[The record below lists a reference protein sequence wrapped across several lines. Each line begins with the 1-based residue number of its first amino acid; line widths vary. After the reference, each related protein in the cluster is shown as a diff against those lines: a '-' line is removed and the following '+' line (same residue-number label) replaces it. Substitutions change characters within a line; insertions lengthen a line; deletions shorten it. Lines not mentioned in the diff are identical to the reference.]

1 MTNKFLLWGGALT
14 LSTVAFAG
22 SKAYDVI
29 LPAAANA
36 GSVQLAPGQY
46 KLKVEGSNAIFT
58 GAQTGKSVSVPVK
71 VDNGATKYSSTSLD
85 TTTQS
90 GAVKITSIELGG
102 SKTKLEFGR

>member
-14 LSTVAFAG
+14 LSAVAFAG
-22 SKAYDVI
+22 SKAYDVV

-36 GSVQLAPGQY
+36 GSVQLAPGEY

-71 VDNGATKYSSTSLD
+71 VDNGATN
-85 TTTQS
+85 TQS